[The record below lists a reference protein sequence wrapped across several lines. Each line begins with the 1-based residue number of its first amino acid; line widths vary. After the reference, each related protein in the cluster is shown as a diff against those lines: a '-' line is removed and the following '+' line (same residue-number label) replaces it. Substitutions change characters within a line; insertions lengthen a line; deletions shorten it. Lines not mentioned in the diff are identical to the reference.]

1 MAPRERLRV
10 GELRPSQLLIT
21 YGVGAV
27 VDLPYLSAMV
37 MGLEDW
43 PTTYSEVVNEPR
55 LLAAVRRQLGAQVQ
69 ALRTPPMG
77 PDTGGLVIN
86 PFDPLSSV
94 GVPVASFPRWMVCSY
109 CRLLAPVGDG
119 LFELKTEPYRPDKTR
134 YVHRN
139 CTRPGAP
146 PEALPARFV
155 VACEKGH
162 LDDFPWLWFVHRG
175 ASGCRGPLYISELG
189 PTGEAADVR
198 VTCKGCEQGIAMSL
212 AFSEEGRSRMP
223 LCRGRRPQL
232 RDFEADGCDQQMKT
246 MLLGASNSWFPVVPS
261 ALSIPVGEDRLS
273 QLVNQQWGV
282 LDRVTD
288 TDRLRLLRDVGAL
301 RDFAAYSDDQLWEA
315 IERRRREGEGVPPG
329 EGDLKAPEWEVLSR
343 PDPGR
348 NSRDF
353 QLRSLEP
360 PEGYRQYFERL
371 VLVERLREVRALIG
385 FTRIDAPGEDFETPR
400 APLSRS
406 APQWVP
412 ATEIRGEGIF
422 VQFSEAAL
430 RSWLPRYQG
439 RNAEFL
445 EAHRRWRQIRRMDPK
460 TGYPG
465 LRYVLLHS
473 FAHALIRQ
481 LALEC
486 GYATASIRE
495 RIYCRDPG
503 EDGEAMAGVLIY
515 TAAPDSEG
523 TLGGLV
529 SLGRREIFERQ
540 LDEALQSL
548 TLCASDPLCA
558 ENRPYREQLALH
570 GAACHGCLFVPETSC
585 ERGNRYLDR
594 TALVRTLERGDFAF
608 FDFEP

>member
-1 MAPRERLRV
+1 MMPREPLRV

-37 MGLEDW
+37 MGLDDW
-43 PTTYSEVVNEPR
+43 PITYSDVINEPR
-55 LLAAVRRQLGAQVQ
+55 LLAEVRRQLGPQVK
-69 ALRTPPMG
+69 ALRTPPLV
-77 PDTGGLVIN
+77 PDTGGLVIS
-86 PFDPLSSV
+86 PFDSASSV
-94 GVPVASFPRWMVCSY
+94 GVPVATFPRWMVCSY
-109 CRLLAPVGDG
+109 CRLLAPLSAG
-119 LFELKTEPYRPDKTR
+119 LFELKVEPYRPDKAR

-139 CTRPGAP
+139 CRRPGAP
-146 PEALPARFV
+146 PEVLPARFL

-162 LDDFPWLWFVHRG
+162 MDDFPWFWFVHQG
-175 ASGCRGPLYISELG
+175 ETGCRGPLRLIELG
-189 PTGEAADVR
+189 PSGEAADVM
-198 VTCKGCEQGIAMSL
+198 VKCEGCGRNRAMSL

-232 RDFEADGCDQQMKT
+232 RDFEAGGCDEQMKT
-246 MLLGASNSWFPVVPS
+246 MLLGASNSWFPIVPS

-273 QLVNQQWGV
+273 QLVNEQWGV
-282 LDRVTD
+282 LERVTSKD
-288 TDRLRLLRDVGAL
+288 TLRLLRDACAL
-301 RDFAAYSDDQLWEA
+301 KQLAAYSDDQLWDA
-315 IERRRREGEGVPPG
+315 VERRRREGEAGLPG
-329 EGDLKAPEWEVLSR
+329 ETDLKTPEWRVLSR
-343 PDPGR
+343 PDPSR
-348 NSRDF
+348 NTRDF
-353 QLRSLEP
+353 QLRAVEP
-360 PEGYRQYFERL
+360 PEGYRRYFERV
-371 VLVERLREVRALIG
+371 VLVDRLREVRALVG
-385 FTRIDAPGEDFETPR
+385 FTRIDAPGEDFDTPR

-406 APQWVP
+406 APSWVP
-412 ATEIRGEGIF
+412 ATEIRGEGVFI
-422 VQFSEAAL
+422 QFSEAAV
-430 RSWLPRYQG
+430 REWLVGGQDL
-439 RNAEFL
+439 NQEFL
-445 EAHRRWRQIRRMDPK
+445 VAHRRWRETRRLNLD
-460 TGYPG
+460 TGYPS

-503 EDGEAMAGVLIY
+503 EDGEAMAGVLLY

-529 SLGRREIFERQ
+529 SLGRPETLGRH
-540 LDEALQSL
+540 LDQAFQSM

-558 ENRPYREQLALH
+558 ENRPSREQLALH

-594 TALVRTLERGDFAF
+594 SVLVRTLERRDFAF

>member
-1 MAPRERLRV
+1 
-10 GELRPSQLLIT
+10 
-21 YGVGAV
+21 VGAV
-27 VDLPYLSAMV
+27 VDLPYLSVMV
-37 MGLEDW
+37 MGLDDW
-43 PTTYSEVVNEPR
+43 PTTYSEVINEPR

-69 ALRTPPMG
+69 ALRTPPLEA
-77 PDTGGLVIN
+77 DTGGLVMN
-86 PFDPLSSV
+86 PFDPASSV
-94 GVPVASFPRWMVCSY
+94 GVPVATFPRWMVCSY
-109 CRLLAPVGDG
+109 CRLLAPVSDG
-119 LFELKTEPYRPDKTR
+119 LFELKTEPYRPDRTR

-162 LDDFPWLWFVHRG
+162 IDDFPWLWFVHQG
-175 ASGCRGPLYISELG
+175 GSGCRGPLRLFELG
-189 PTGEAADVR
+189 PSGEAADV
-198 VTCKGCEQGIAMSL
+198 VVKCEGCDRSPAMSA
-212 AFSEEGRSRMP
+212 AFSEEGRDRMP

-273 QLVNQQWGV
+273 QLVNQHWGV
-282 LDRVTD
+282 LERVTNKD
-288 TDRLRLLRDVGAL
+288 TLRLLRDAGGL
-301 RDFAAYSDDQLWEA
+301 RDFAAYTDDQLWEA
-315 IERRRREGEGVPPG
+315 IERRRQEGGEGPPRK
-329 EGDLKAPEWEVLSR
+329 GDLKAPEWEVLSR

-353 QLRSLEP
+353 QLRSVEVP
-360 PEGYRQYFERL
+360 QGYRQYFERV
-371 VLVERLREVRALIG
+371 VLVDRLREVRALIG

-422 VQFSEAAL
+422 VQFSEAAV
-430 RSWLPRYQG
+430 RNWLARCQ
-439 RNAEFL
+439 RLNNEFL
-445 EAHRRWRQIRRMDPK
+445 EAHRRWRQVRRMDPDI
-460 TGYPG
+460 GYPG

-503 EDGEAMAGVLIY
+503 ENGEAMAGVLLY

-529 SLGRREIFERQ
+529 SLGRADVFERQ

-594 TALVRTLERGDFAF
+594 TVLVRTLEREDFAF